1 MSTLIAV
8 LLTIATLVMLIG
20 LVLKARQYR
29 ATPAPL
35 KIPVTP
41 APKTTGGVVVR
52 LTKEVVFFASLF
64 RSNKWTWI
72 FGWMFHVSLALAFIR
87 HLRYI
92 IDPEGPLGFL
102 MPVIGLWI
110 VQTAGKYAVFG
121 IIIGLTG
128 LLLRRMLVAR
138 VRYISAPSDYLMLLL
153 ILAIAISGFVMSFIA
168 SVDIVQVK
176 MFMLGI
182 LNINLQELPESTALV
197 THLIL
202 VSILGLVLPVS
213 KLLHIPGVFYAPT
226 RNQVDNPREKRH
238 IADWAKP
245 LDETREN
252 YPELKAAREA
262 AAGKSEAE
270 A

>member
-8 LLTIATLVMLIG
+8 LLTLATLVMIVG
-20 LVLKARQYR
+20 LARKARQYR

-41 APKTTGGVVVR
+41 APKSTGGVVVR
-52 LTKEVVFFASLF
+52 MAKEVVFFASLF
-64 RSNKWTWI
+64 RSNKWTWM
-72 FGWMFHVSLALAFIR
+72 FGWIFHVSLALAFIR

-92 IDPEGPLGFL
+92 IDPEGPLGFM

-121 IIIGLTG
+121 MIIGLGG
-128 LLLRRMLVAR
+128 LLARRFLVAR
-138 VRYISAPSDYLMLLL
+138 VRYISAPSDYLMLML
-153 ILAIAISGFVMSFIA
+153 ILAIALSGFVMSFI
-168 SVDIVQVK
+168 SNVDIVAVK
-176 MFMLGI
+176 VFMLGI
-182 LNINLQELPESTALV
+182 LSFNLQELLEGSALV
-197 THLIL
+197 VHLVL
-202 VSILGLVLPVS
+202 VSILGFILPIS

-245 LDETREN
+245 LDETRGN
-252 YPELKAAREA
+252 YPELQPKEATEETKA
-262 AAGKSEAE
+262 
-270 A
+270 